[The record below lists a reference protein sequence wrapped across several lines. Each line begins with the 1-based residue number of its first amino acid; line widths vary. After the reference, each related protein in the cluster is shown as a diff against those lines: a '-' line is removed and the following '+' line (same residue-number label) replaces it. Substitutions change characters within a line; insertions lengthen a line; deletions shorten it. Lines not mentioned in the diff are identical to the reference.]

1 MSTSLCTG
9 TVKNVANRY
18 VHCGSPVFSC
28 LLDASKAFD
37 LVRHDILF
45 DRLLQRD
52 LPPLIVSFLLG
63 WYKSQQ
69 LCVRWCN
76 TLSESFT
83 VSNGVRQG
91 GVLSPI
97 LFTIYM
103 DELLLQLKRDGIGCH
118 WGHLFAGA
126 FCYADDLILLAP
138 SLSALRIM
146 LCTCEAFAVSHGLKF
161 NGSKTQLI
169 RFGRVP
175 SCDCQATVS
184 FSGTHL
190 NFVNT
195 VAHLGHVLTYDLS
208 DSADITSK
216 TRDMIKKANCVLFS
230 FTGVDPV
237 ILTRLFSSFCLSLY
251 GAALWNLSNPSL
263 RSLEV
268 AFNNIL
274 RKVWHLPFNCH
285 TRILHLTARLHSLFN
300 LILHRSQSLLVSATT
315 TCPSVLV
322 RTIFSHSAS
331 LCYTSTGFNSL
342 YGHTCVKEYF
352 YEDAICTNIIRDLR
366 LYASSTPD
374 NELIIR
380 TTSCN

>member
-1 MSTSLCTG
+1 MALFLSLIIWSCVFLLWWTSFSQQCYVIPICPNYSEIAFLRQFQSVHGKDPSSSDSYRAIALPPTLSKALEWVLLLLYPEQFSTSELQYGFKRSMSTSLCTG

-28 LLDASKAFD
+28 LLDVSKAFD

-52 LPPLIVSFLLG
+52 LPPLTVSFLLG

-146 LCTCEAFAVSHGLKF
+146 LCTCEAFAVSPGLKF
-161 NGSKTQLI
+161 NSSKTQLI

-184 FSGTHL
+184 FGGTHL
-190 NFVNT
+190 CQHCCKFGSCVN
-195 VAHLGHVLTYDLS
+195 VWSFWLRRY
-208 DSADITSK
+208 ITPPRPE
-216 TRDMIKKANCVLFS
+216 T
-230 FTGVDPV
+230 
-237 ILTRLFSSFCLSLY
+237 
-251 GAALWNLSNPSL
+251 W
-263 RSLEV
+263 
-268 AFNNIL
+268 L
-274 RKVWHLPFNCH
+274 RKLIVCYS
-285 TRILHLTARLHSLFN
+285 HSL
-300 LILHRSQSLLVSATT
+300 V
-315 TCPSVLV
+315 
-322 RTIFSHSAS
+322 
-331 LCYTSTGFNSL
+331 
-342 YGHTCVKEYF
+342 
-352 YEDAICTNIIRDLR
+352 
-366 LYASSTPD
+366 
-374 NELIIR
+374 
-380 TTSCN
+380 